1 MSKPKRICGHC
12 AYYGMWDGTCSY
24 AGAFCDVA
32 FEKKACEWW
41 EPEESYDPSVDSAS
55 YDPEDD
61 NY

>member
-55 YDPEDD
+55 YDPEDPE
-61 NY
+61 